1 MKFLCGLLLCAI
13 PALADSFV
21 VGGSLLNQTNANQL
35 ATWLGE
41 GDLTLTNIFSG
52 APGIGQ
58 SLAWHAAAN
67 GQGRTFTLIETN
79 RGLIG
84 GYNPQS
90 WNSSLSYNLTPA
102 TADRTAFL
110 FNLDTTTQLLQ
121 KQTGALGGFQTYN
134 GVLFGPTFG
143 LTDLSV
149 LPTLAGGTARN
160 SGYGANR
167 NIFGN
172 TGTTTFAITRV
183 ETFTIVNGVPS
194 AVPEP
199 TSVLIL
205 SSVLI
210 GSGIV
215 RRRRA

>member
-21 VGGSLLNQTNANQL
+21 IGGSLLNQANANQL

-41 GDLTLTNIFSG
+41 GDLTLTNISSRT
-52 APGIGQ
+52 PGIGQ
-58 SLAWHAAAN
+58 STSWHGDVN

-79 RGLIG
+79 LGLIG

-90 WNSSLSYNLTPA
+90 WNSSASYNTTPNA
-102 TADRTAFL
+102 ADRTAFL
-110 FNLDTTTQLLQ
+110 FNLNTSAQLLQ
-121 KQTGALGGFQTYN
+121 KQTGLAGSFQTYN
-134 GVLFGPTFG
+134 GVLYGPAFGI
-143 LTDLSV
+143 TDLSV

-160 SGYGANR
+160 SGYGASTNV
-167 NIFGN
+167 FGN
-172 TGTTTFAITRV
+172 TGITIFTVTRV

-199 TSVLIL
+199 SSVLVL

-210 GSGIV
+210 GAGIL